1 MFSFGQVSGL
11 EVSSRFSVLSLRS
24 LLAVGAASTRANGM
38 GPNGK
43 RVREWIRTLFF
54 YYFYY
59 INSWGGTRQS
69 FGLYFRILFIEL
81 AGKSGKWGLDKICA
95 GGCAAGCALRARS
108 GSSCAAVKA
117 WGSARQG
124 SLVARVVA
132 WLPLRIVARCYA

>member
-1 MFSFGQVSGL
+1 MVFSFGQVSGL

-81 AGKSGKWGLDKICA
+81 AGKSGKWGWRSATSTRRLACRRRSR
-95 GGCAAGCALRARS
+95 GFGSRQTARLWEGWWTGPS
-108 GSSCAAVKA
+108 RKTPGACLSS
-117 WGSARQG
+117 
-124 SLVARVVA
+124 
-132 WLPLRIVARCYA
+132 

>member
-1 MFSFGQVSGL
+1 MVFSFGQVSGL

-43 RVREWIRTLFF
+43 RGREGIRTLFF

-81 AGKSGKWGLDKICA
+81 AGKSGKWGDRKSTRLN
-95 GGCAAGCALRARS
+95 S
-108 GSSCAAVKA
+108 
-117 WGSARQG
+117 
-124 SLVARVVA
+124 
-132 WLPLRIVARCYA
+132 

>member
-1 MFSFGQVSGL
+1 MVFSFGQVSGL

-69 FGLYFRILFIEL
+69 FGLYFRILFMEL
-81 AGKSGKWGLDKICA
+81 AGKSGKWGLDKICDGGAPPAARSKSTFWVILCCCEGLGKRAAGFA
-95 GGCAAGCALRARS
+95 GG
-108 GSSCAAVKA
+108 
-117 WGSARQG
+117 
-124 SLVARVVA
+124 
-132 WLPLRIVARCYA
+132 